1 MIDRLKSHPGQLTKA
16 QLSDTG
22 FVARLNRMAPLL
34 IMLFVFGLAGL
45 ITLDEWRSGTMGSSP
60 IAASRDLVFARQAD
74 GSMTVKI
81 AETRALVTTLPNA
94 EEGFVAMT
102 IKSMT
107 RERNKFN
114 VADTE
119 PYRLSRLKNGRLSLT
134 DPVTGT
140 RIELVAFGVTN
151 IGAFAQLLTTEPQPS
166 KLALN

>member
-1 MIDRLKSHPGQLTKA
+1 MIDRLKFHPGKLTKA

-22 FVARLNRMAPLL
+22 LMSRLNRVAPLL
-34 IMLFVFGLAGL
+34 IVLFVFGLAGL
-45 ITLDEWRSGTMGSSP
+45 ITFDEWRNDTLGASP
-60 IAASRDLVFARQAD
+60 ITASRDLVFARQTD

-114 VADTE
+114 VAETE

-151 IGAFAQLLTTEPQPS
+151 IGAFAQLLTIEPQQA